1 MNWDTVSFRLLRS
14 LRRLSMSLEALLAS
28 VDAAFERP
36 SLPRFS
42 ASLTFSR
49 AAPKSDEREPG
60 LVDAPWVDAFTIS
73 LRAALPR
80 LLIGAR
86 SNERPNGHV
95 NNEALREKFRVWQL
109 ARQTTAAGLRLRQM
123 TRTSKNKSVYS
134 IRCGRNR
141 RHTNAFA
148 FRI

>member
-1 MNWDTVSFRLLRS
+1 MNWDIVSFRLLRS
-14 LRRLSMSLEALLAS
+14 LRRLSMSIDALLAS

-49 AAPKSDEREPG
+49 AVPKSDEREPG
-60 LVDAPWVDAFTIS
+60 LVDAPCVDAFTIS

-86 SNERPNGHV
+86 SNERPNVHL
-95 NNEALREKFRVWQL
+95 NNRALPQKFRGE
-109 ARQTTAAGLRLRQM
+109 RAGAP
-123 TRTSKNKSVYS
+123 
-134 IRCGRNR
+134 NR
-141 RHTNAFA
+141 SQAS
-148 FRI
+148 